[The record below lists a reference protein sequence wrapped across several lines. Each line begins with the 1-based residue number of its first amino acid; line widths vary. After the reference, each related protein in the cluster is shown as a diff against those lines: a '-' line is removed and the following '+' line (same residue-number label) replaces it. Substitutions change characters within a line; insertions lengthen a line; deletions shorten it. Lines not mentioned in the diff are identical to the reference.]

1 MTKDTYV
8 ENIART
14 FWKNVDALR
23 QFHQLSW
30 AEVCGDGVSSS
41 GFRNNTAPT
50 LAKMARIAERLHTT
64 VPELLNDSML
74 PEPTE
79 KLYVIRV
86 GIGYLS
92 TATSSSYTVALGMN
106 ASNIMYFRS
115 YEEAVRVRGGL
126 FLGEAKVE
134 LWS

>member
-23 QFHQLSW
+23 QLHQMSW
-30 AEVCGDGVSSS
+30 VEVCGDGTSST
-41 GFRNNTAPT
+41 GFRNNTPPT

-64 VPELLNDSML
+64 VPELLDDSML

-79 KLYVIRV
+79 KLYIVTLGGWTLTR
-86 GIGYLS
+86 LS
-92 TATSSSYTVALGMN
+92 NCRATFTQNWAT
-106 ASNIMYFRS
+106 
-115 YEEAVRVRGGL
+115 EAVMFFRDL
-126 FLGEAKVE
+126 SEASEAAKAFPTAQVE

>member
-30 AEVCGDGVSSS
+30 VEVCGNGTSST
-41 GFRNNTAPT
+41 GFRNNTPPT

-64 VPELLNDSML
+64 VPELLDDKML
-74 PEPTE
+74 EDPTE
-79 KLYVIRV
+79 KLFVV
-86 GIGYLS
+86 
-92 TATSSSYTVALGMN
+92 T
-106 ASNIMYFRS
+106 
-115 YEEAVRVRGGL
+115 
-126 FLGEAKVE
+126 LGEWTLVKMNNGQATFTRNWSNEPLMFFRDKLEAWEAAKEFPDAKVE

>member
-1 MTKDTYV
+1 MSKDTYV

-14 FWKNVDALR
+14 FWKNVEALR

-41 GFRNNTAPT
+41 GFRNNTPPT
-50 LAKMARIAERLHTT
+50 LAKMARIAEKLHTT
-64 VPELLNDSML
+64 VPELLDDKML

-79 KLYVIRV
+79 DLFIVTLGGWTLTKLNNRQAAFTKNWANESLMFFRDIH
-86 GIGYLS
+86 
-92 TATSSSYTVALGMN
+92 VAC
-106 ASNIMYFRS
+106 
-115 YEEAVRVRGGL
+115 EAAKE
-126 FLGEAKVE
+126 FPDAKVE

>member
-1 MTKDTYV
+1 MSKDTYV

-41 GFRNNTAPT
+41 GFRNNTPPT
-50 LAKMARIAERLHTT
+50 LAKMARIAERIHTT
-64 VPELLNDSML
+64 VPELLDDKML
-74 PEPTE
+74 EDPTE
-79 KLYVIRV
+79 KLFVV
-86 GIGYLS
+86 
-92 TATSSSYTVALGMN
+92 T
-106 ASNIMYFRS
+106 
-115 YEEAVRVRGGL
+115 
-126 FLGEAKVE
+126 LGEWTLVKMNNGQATFTRNWSNEPLMFFRDKLEAWEAAKEFPDAKVE

>member
-1 MTKDTYV
+1 MSKDAYV

-14 FWKNVDALR
+14 FWKNVEALR

-41 GFRNNTAPT
+41 GFRNNTPPT

-64 VPELLNDSML
+64 VPELLDDKML
-74 PEPTE
+74 EDPTE
-79 KLYVIRV
+79 KLFVV
-86 GIGYLS
+86 
-92 TATSSSYTVALGMN
+92 T
-106 ASNIMYFRS
+106 
-115 YEEAVRVRGGL
+115 
-126 FLGEAKVE
+126 LGEWTLVKMNNGQATFTRNWSNEPLMFFRDKLEAWEAAKEFPEAQVE

>member
-30 AEVCGDGVSSS
+30 VEVCGDGTSST
-41 GFRNNTAPT
+41 GFRNNTPPT

-79 KLYVIRV
+79 DLFI
-86 GIGYLS
+86 
-92 TATSSSYTVALGMN
+92 AT
-106 ASNIMYFRS
+106 
-115 YEEAVRVRGGL
+115 
-126 FLGEAKVE
+126 LGEWTLVKLNNNQAAFTKNWANESLMFFRDIQVACEVAKEFPEAQVE

>member
-1 MTKDTYV
+1 MSKDTYV

-30 AEVCGDGVSSS
+30 VEVCGDGISSTS
-41 GFRNNTAPT
+41 FRNNTPPT

-64 VPELLNDSML
+64 VPELLDDKML
-74 PEPTE
+74 EDPTE
-79 KLYVIRV
+79 NLFVVTLGEWNLVKMNNGHATFTRNWSNEPLMFFRDKL
-86 GIGYLS
+86 
-92 TATSSSYTVALGMN
+92 
-106 ASNIMYFRS
+106 
-115 YEEAVRVRGGL
+115 EAWEAAKE
-126 FLGEAKVE
+126 FPEAKVE

>member
-1 MTKDTYV
+1 MSKDTYV

-41 GFRNNTAPT
+41 GFRNNTPPT

-64 VPELLNDSML
+64 VPELLDDKML
-74 PEPTE
+74 EQPTE
-79 KLYVIRV
+79 D
-86 GIGYLS
+86 
-92 TATSSSYTVALGMN
+92 
-106 ASNIMYFRS
+106 
-115 YEEAVRVRGGL
+115 L
-126 FLGEAKVE
+126 FIVTLGEWTLTKLNNSQAAFTKNWANESLMFFRDIHVACEVAKEFPTAQVE

>member
-30 AEVCGDGVSSS
+30 VEVCGDGTSST
-41 GFRNNTAPT
+41 GFRNNTPPT

-64 VPELLNDSML
+64 VPELLDDSML
-74 PEPTE
+74 REPTE
-79 KLYVIRV
+79 NLFIVTLGDWTLTR
-86 GIGYLS
+86 LS
-92 TATSSSYTVALGMN
+92 NSQATFTQNWAT
-106 ASNIMYFRS
+106 
-115 YEEAVRVRGGL
+115 EAVMFFRDL
-126 FLGEAKVE
+126 SEASEAAKAFPEAKVE
-134 LWS
+134 LWT

>member
-41 GFRNNTAPT
+41 GFRNNAPPT

-64 VPELLNDSML
+64 VPELLDDKML
-74 PEPTE
+74 EDPTE
-79 KLYVIRV
+79 KLFVV
-86 GIGYLS
+86 TLGEWTLVKMNNGQ
-92 TATSSSYTVALGMN
+92 ATFTRN
-106 ASNIMYFRS
+106 WSNDPLMFFRDKL
-115 YEEAVRVRGGL
+115 EAWEAVKE
-126 FLGEAKVE
+126 FPEAKVE

>member
-41 GFRNNTAPT
+41 GFRNNTPPT

-79 KLYVIRV
+79 D
-86 GIGYLS
+86 
-92 TATSSSYTVALGMN
+92 
-106 ASNIMYFRS
+106 
-115 YEEAVRVRGGL
+115 L
-126 FLGEAKVE
+126 FIVTLGEWTLTKLNNSQAAFTKNWANESLMFFRDIHVACEVAKEFPNAQAE

>member
-14 FWKNVDALR
+14 FWKNVEDLR
-23 QFHQLSW
+23 QLHQLSW

-41 GFRNNTAPT
+41 GFRNNTPPT
-50 LAKMARIAERLHTT
+50 LAKMARIAEKLHTT
-64 VPELLNDSML
+64 VPELLDDKML

-79 KLYVIRV
+79 QLYIV
-86 GIGYLS
+86 
-92 TATSSSYTVALGMN
+92 T
-106 ASNIMYFRS
+106 
-115 YEEAVRVRGGL
+115 
-126 FLGEAKVE
+126 LGEWTLTKLNNRQAAFTKNWANESLMFFRDIHVACEVAKEFPNAQVE

>member
-1 MTKDTYV
+1 MSKDTYV

-14 FWKNVDALR
+14 FWKNVEALR

-41 GFRNNTAPT
+41 GFRNNTPPT

-79 KLYVIRV
+79 D
-86 GIGYLS
+86 
-92 TATSSSYTVALGMN
+92 
-106 ASNIMYFRS
+106 
-115 YEEAVRVRGGL
+115 L
-126 FLGEAKVE
+126 FIVTLGEWALVKLNSNQAAFTKNWANESLMFFRDIHVACEVAKEFPNAQVE

>member
-23 QFHQLSW
+23 QLHQMSW
-30 AEVCGDGVSSS
+30 VEVCGDGTSST
-41 GFRNNTAPT
+41 GFRNNTPPT

-64 VPELLNDSML
+64 VPELLDDKML
-74 PEPTE
+74 EDPTE
-79 KLYVIRV
+79 KLFVV
-86 GIGYLS
+86 TLGEWTLVKMNNGQ
-92 TATSSSYTVALGMN
+92 ATFTRN
-106 ASNIMYFRS
+106 WSNEPLMFFRDKL
-115 YEEAVRVRGGL
+115 EAWESAKE
-126 FLGEAKVE
+126 FPEAKVE

>member
-1 MTKDTYV
+1 MSKDTYV

-30 AEVCGDGVSSS
+30 VEVCGDGTSST
-41 GFRNNTAPT
+41 GFRNNTPPT

-64 VPELLNDSML
+64 VPELLSDSML

-79 KLYVIRV
+79 DLFIVTIGEWALVKLNSNQAAFTKNWANESLMFFRDIH
-86 GIGYLS
+86 
-92 TATSSSYTVALGMN
+92 VAC
-106 ASNIMYFRS
+106 
-115 YEEAVRVRGGL
+115 EAAKE
-126 FLGEAKVE
+126 FPEAKVE